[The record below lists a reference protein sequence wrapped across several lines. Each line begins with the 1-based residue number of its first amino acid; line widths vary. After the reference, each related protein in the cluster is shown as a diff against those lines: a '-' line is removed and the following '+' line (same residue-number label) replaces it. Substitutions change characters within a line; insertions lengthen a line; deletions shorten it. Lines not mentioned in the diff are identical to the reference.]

1 MDVIHTHNLQTPQVV
16 EDDDLEVEELG
27 ASIRITGPNSSGGAW
42 DKSGEIKPESTEP
55 VPSENKQTPEVEQ
68 TDEAD
73 EESHVIVAG
82 SPEKG
87 QVEET
92 VVPPLHTST
101 IQVSC
106 SFTEY

>member
-1 MDVIHTHNLQTPQVV
+1 MQTPQVV

-27 ASIRITGPNSSGGAW
+27 ASIRVTGPNSSGGAW

-55 VPSENKQTPEVEQ
+55 SPSDYKQTPEVEQ

-73 EESHVIVAG
+73 EESHVIEAG

-87 QVEET
+87 QVEEA
-92 VVPPLHTST
+92 VVPPSHPST

-106 SFTEY
+106 GFLEC